1 MSEKALKDLHDRAI
15 LALAE
20 KWGESMEA
28 AQERAHDDPNG
39 TLELDRLLQEST

>member
-20 KWGESMEA
+20 KWSVSLKEA
-28 AQERAHDDPNG
+28 HQRAHDDPDG

>member
-20 KWGESMEA
+20 KWSVSLKEA
-28 AQERAHDDPNG
+28 QQRVLDDPDG
-39 TLELDRLLQEST
+39 TQELDRLLQEST